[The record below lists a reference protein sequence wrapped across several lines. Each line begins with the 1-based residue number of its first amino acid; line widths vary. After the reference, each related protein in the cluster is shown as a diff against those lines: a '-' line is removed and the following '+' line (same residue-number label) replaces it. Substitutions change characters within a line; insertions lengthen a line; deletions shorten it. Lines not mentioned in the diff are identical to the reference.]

1 MLKLIFL
8 SAFRGLLKYKSIT
21 VINLLGL
28 VLGITSF
35 LFIQHY
41 LLFEFSSD
49 GFFPKPG
56 NVYRVNL
63 EIEKA
68 GERIY
73 NGAKTSR
80 GLYDALK
87 KDIPEVEANGI
98 SYFEKC
104 FLKYEKASFA
114 NQDVLWVDEGFE
126 KVFPMEMVAGKADY
140 SRPRAGIVSQTM
152 AKALFGNENPIGK
165 IVGINQG
172 MPMEVTGVFKDL
184 PSNSHLNA
192 QVFATI
198 KTWVEMG
205 AISTAGSWR
214 DDSWWNYVRLKK
226 GASAELVAEKI
237 NQLSKTHMD
246 FLREDN
252 RKAHFWLQP
261 LSDLHFISGI
271 DGEMGAHTNRTS
283 LYNLIAIALI
293 TLIIA
298 WINYANL
305 AMTHSEARSQQIRM
319 RKLIGAANI
328 HLWQQSLAESIIL
341 NVSALILSLALY
353 FIFLPAFA
361 GIFSI
366 PIAGAHVP
374 TFYMFVLSAGII
386 TTGILLSSLYH
397 SVALSSIRLIP
408 LARMKKP
415 RGNKNYFVMV
425 QMALSVVFLTSTIV
439 VFKQISF
446 MKNRNIGIELDNV
459 AILTGPASLNA
470 DTAKRARFE
479 NFKTELL
486 SNSGFVSA
494 TYNANVP
501 GQEPGY
507 GFTELENSSKGISPN
522 VMFYENNASNGFIE
536 TYQMKLL
543 AGKDFST
550 ERTQNF
556 RKIIINETS
565 MRQLGIGS
573 ALEAIG
579 QKIYRKGMS
588 DRPPL
593 EIIGVVADFHN
604 EGLQK
609 PIYPMLWN
617 NAYPRE
623 FGYFAVRMKSQN
635 MQQSIATLKAVWNK
649 HYPVDNFVF
658 TFADEQFNQ
667 QYQSESRFGKFYLW
681 LTILSIGIAAMGL
694 YGLIL
699 FTFERRTKEISVRKV
714 NGARISEVM
723 LLLNKDFLKW
733 VAIAFVIAC
742 PVAWYIMNRWLQNF
756 AYKTELSWWIFALSG
771 FLTLL
776 VALFTVSWQSWR
788 AANRNPVEGLRYE

>member
-1 MLKLIFL
+1 MLKLIFR
-8 SAFRGLLKYKSIT
+8 SAFRGLLRYKSVT
-21 VINLLGL
+21 TINLLGL

-49 GFFPKPG
+49 AFFPKPG

-68 GERIY
+68 GELIY
-73 NGAKTSR
+73 NGAKTPR
-80 GLYDALK
+80 GLYNALQ

-104 FLKYEKASFA
+104 FLKYEKASYA

-126 KVFPMEMVAGKADY
+126 KVFPMEMTAGKADY
-140 SRPRAGIVSQTM
+140 SRPRAGIVSETT
-152 AKALFGNENPIGK
+152 AKALFGSENPIGK

-172 MPMEVTGVFKDL
+172 MPVEITGVFKDL

-205 AISTAGSWR
+205 EIPATGSWQGNG
-214 DDSWWNYVRLKK
+214 WWNYVRLKK
-226 GASAELVAEKI
+226 GADAEQVAEKI
-237 NQLSKTHMD
+237 NNLSKTHMG
-246 FLREDN
+246 FLKEDN
-252 RKAHFWLQP
+252 REARFRLQP

-319 RKLIGAANI
+319 RKLIGAANM

-341 NVSALILSLALY
+341 NVSALILSLTLY

-361 GIFSI
+361 GMFSI
-366 PIAGAHVP
+366 PIAGAHIP
-374 TFYMFVLSAGII
+374 TFYMFLLSAGII
-386 TTGILLSSLYH
+386 ITGILLSSLYH

-446 MKNRNIGIELDNV
+446 MKNRHIGIELDNV

-470 DTAKRARFE
+470 DPKKRERFE

-486 SNSGFVSA
+486 SNPEFISA
-494 TYNANVP
+494 TYNMNVP
-501 GQEPGY
+501 GQEPVY
-507 GFTELENSSKGISPN
+507 GFLELVNPSKGTSPD
-522 VMFYENNASNGFIE
+522 VLFYENNASNGFIE

-543 AGKDFST
+543 AGKDFSS
-550 ERTQNF
+550 EHDQNYN
-556 RKIIINETS
+556 KIVVNETS
-565 MRQLGIGS
+565 MKQLGIGN
-573 ALEAIG
+573 ALDAIG
-579 QKIYRKGMS
+579 QKVNQKGS
-588 DRPPL
+588 ERPPL

-617 NAYPRE
+617 NSYPRE
-623 FGYFAVRMKSQN
+623 FGYFAVRIKSQN
-635 MQQSIATLKAVWNK
+635 VQQSIATLNAVWDK
-649 HYPVDNFVF
+649 HYPVDNFDF
-658 TFADEQFNQ
+658 TFGDDQFNR

-733 VAIAFVIAC
+733 VAVAFVIAC
-742 PVAWYIMNRWLQNF
+742 PLAWYIMNKWLQNF
-756 AYKTELSWWIFALSG
+756 AYKTELSWWVFALAG
-771 FLTLL
+771 LLTLL
-776 VALFTVSWQSWR
+776 VSLLTVSWQSWR
-788 AANRNPVEGLRYE
+788 AATRNPVEGLRYE